1 MKLNSNQTKALAK
14 RIHDRLLS
22 ESPRKQLPK
31 KDEDFLTKRI
41 DRISELV
48 RQKSKI
54 DEEIQG
60 LKKMLT
66 EKFKDDYKITYY
78 QSFDNSLISKIKL
91 YLQTSYIKPV
101 PSLSTIIDDIH
112 IGTIDSDIKDIDSF
126 IQKMVKKYI

>member
-22 ESPRKQLPK
+22 ESPRRELPK

-78 QSFDNSLISKIKL
+78 NSFDNSLISKIKL

-126 IQKMVKKYI
+126 IQKMVKRYI